1 MKFKVVISSLF
12 VDGKKKT
19 RGDIVDLTQAE
30 AAKYGVN
37 LEPHVEPK
45 VEPAEKPKVVR
56 KPRTKKVAKSED

>member
-37 LEPHVEPK
+37 LEPHVEP
-45 VEPAEKPKVVR
+45 AEKPKVVR
-56 KPRTKKVAKSED
+56 KPRIKKVAKSED

>member
-12 VDGKKKT
+12 VGGKKKT

-45 VEPAEKPKVVR
+45 VEPTVKPKVVR
-56 KPRTKKVAKSED
+56 KPRIKKVVKSED

>member
-19 RGDIVDLTQAE
+19 RGDIVDLTQVE

-37 LEPHVEPK
+37 LEHHVE
-45 VEPAEKPKVVR
+45 PKVVR
-56 KPRTKKVAKSED
+56 KPRIKKVAKSED

>member
-45 VEPAEKPKVVR
+45 VEPLRSQRLFVNPVSR
-56 KPRTKKVAKSED
+56 R